1 MSVIKA
7 GASEEAPHPAVETA
21 GGVKGNLYEARRQF
35 KYFLIKYFP
44 IKYFLTEILSN
55 SGYRVLGSDGVI
67 VLASDTKLSVLAER
81 TCGKASRCHQIAK
94 LNGLE
99 GKGYKEGDV
108 LALP

>member
-1 MSVIKA
+1 M
-7 GASEEAPHPAVETA
+7 
-21 GGVKGNLYEARRQF
+21 
-35 KYFLIKYFP
+35 
-44 IKYFLTEILSN
+44 
-55 SGYRVLGSDGVI
+55 LGSDGVI

>member
-1 MSVIKA
+1 MSAIKA

-35 KYFLIKYFP
+35 KYFP

-55 SGYRVLGSDGVI
+55 SGYRLLGSDGVI
-67 VLASDTKLSVLAER
+67 VLASDTKLSILAER
-81 TCGKASRCHQIAK
+81 TFGKASRCHQIAK

-99 GKGYKEGDV
+99 GKGYEEGDCS
-108 LALP
+108 ALP